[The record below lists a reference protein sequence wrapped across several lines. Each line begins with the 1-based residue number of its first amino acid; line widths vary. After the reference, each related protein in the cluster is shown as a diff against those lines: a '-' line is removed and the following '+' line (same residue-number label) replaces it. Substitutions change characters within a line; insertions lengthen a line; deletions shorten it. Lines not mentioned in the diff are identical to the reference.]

1 MHSSRLAKQFF
12 RREREASSALFGR
25 VRLLPNRGVASSA
38 GASLSRRFF
47 EDLGLAIA
55 IVFSLAHVTYAD
67 DSSELNQKAVSILRR
82 ECVSCHGPDKQEA
95 NLRLDSPP
103 GLVAGG
109 DSGPV
114 VPLGSGAAIDKPSL
128 LVDRIEHEESALLM
142 PPKRRLPATDLAILK
157 AWVESGANW
166 DVQETQ
172 NAMNSAKEVVLDDA
186 WSDPKNPIRVLFGGK
201 RLDLWSLK
209 PIRRPN
215 IPTVL
220 DSAWCRN
227 PIDCF
232 ILEKW
237 EREGLTPAPVAR
249 DDALVRRLSLDT
261 TGLPADYAHVQH
273 FVQDNTAGKY
283 DLLIDR
289 SLSAPAFGVHIAR
302 MWLDVVRYS
311 DSNGF
316 DWDEFRPN
324 AWMYRDYVVRA
335 LNDDEPFDRFVEK
348 QLAGDELQEGP
359 PRNTNE
365 QDRLIATGYLRLGP
379 RDNAAGLFHEQDR
392 ARAELMSDLT
402 ETTASAMLGL
412 TMSCCRCHDHKTD
425 PLSHADHYRLR
436 AFFAASHYTDEVSI
450 DLQDAQEAIQAH
462 NDKVEID
469 IKQMQAN
476 IDQITKSVQSRQPSK
491 LKAEKLKEQMTSDER
506 EQLERA
512 ESELKSLE
520 KTKRPFTK
528 GFVMQD
534 DKVDVVPQTH
544 ILVGGDHRVEKDAV
558 EPGFPA
564 VLFPNDATIVE
575 RPKANTTGRRLTLA
589 RWIGSRENPWT
600 ARVIVNRIWQNY
612 FGQGIVATPNDFGV
626 TGALPTHP
634 ELLDYLAI
642 ELIDSGWSLKHIH
655 RLIVSS
661 NVYRQQSISDA
672 GAGTSVAMG
681 TLRNHLRRKSAE
693 QLRDSIL
700 HVSGLLQERA
710 GGAPVWPVLDD
721 ATLAANPAVL
731 DDNETKTKGWYPS
744 PASDQTVRSLY
755 LVQKRTIRI
764 PWLETFDLP
773 ENAVSCG
780 RRECSL
786 VAPQSLAMMNGE
798 LAIQASK
805 QIADDIERLF
815 HSDNESQVKE
825 LFRRILARDPREQ
838 ELKSCRMFLT
848 TRSLVELSLVLLNTN
863 EFAFGD

>member
-1 MHSSRLAKQFF
+1 MA
-12 RREREASSALFGR
+12 A
-25 VRLLPNRGVASSA
+25 
-38 GASLSRRFF
+38 
-47 EDLGLAIA
+47 A
-55 IVFSLAHVTYAD
+55 IVFSMAHFSCAED
-67 DSSELNQKAVSILRR
+67 LSELNQKAIAILRR

-95 NLRLDSPP
+95 NLRLDSLA
-103 GLVAGG
+103 GLLAGG
-109 DSGPV
+109 DSGAV
-114 VPLGSGAAIDKPSL
+114 LILGTEAAIDKPSM
-128 LVDRIEHEESALLM
+128 LVERIEHEDSELLM
-142 PPKRRLPATDLAILK
+142 PPKRRLHATDLATLK

-166 DVQETQ
+166 QMQEAQ
-172 NAMNSAKEVVLDDA
+172 IAMGSTKEVVLGDA
-186 WSDPKNPIRVLFGGK
+186 WSDPKNPIRALFDGK
-201 RLDLWSLK
+201 RLDLWSLR
-209 PIRRPN
+209 PIRRPD

-237 EREGLTPAPVAR
+237 ERDGLTPAADAP
-249 DDALVRRLSLDT
+249 DDVLVRRLSLDT
-261 TGLPADYAHVQH
+261 TGLPADYTHVQQ
-273 FVQDNTAGKY
+273 FVQDNAAGKY
-283 DLLIDR
+283 DRLIDR
-289 SLSAPAFGVHIAR
+289 LLSSPAFGVHMAR

-316 DWDEFRPN
+316 DWDELRPN
-324 AWMYRDYVVRA
+324 AWMFRDYVVRA
-335 LNDDEPFDRFVEK
+335 LNNDEPFDRFVEK

-359 PRNTNE
+359 PRNTDE
-365 QDRLIATGYLRLGP
+365 QDQLIATGYLRLGP
-379 RDNAAGLFHEQDR
+379 RDNAAGLFNEQDR

-436 AFFAASHYTDEVSI
+436 AFFAASHYTDDVAI
-450 DLQDAQEAIQAH
+450 DLQTVQVAIQAH
-462 NDKVEID
+462 NDKVDLEID
-469 IKQMQAN
+469 QVKAT
-476 IDQITKSVQSRQPSK
+476 IDEVSERVQTRQPSR
-491 LKAEKLKEQMTSDER
+491 LKPEKVKDQMTVDER

-520 KTKRPFTK
+520 KTKRPFTN
-528 GFVMQD
+528 GFLMQ
-534 DKVDVVPQTH
+534 DKVDAVPQTH
-544 ILVGGDHRVEKDAV
+544 ILVGGDHRLEKDVV

-564 VLFPNDATIVE
+564 VLFPNDAALVA
-575 RPKANTTGRRLTLA
+575 PSKASSTGRRLTLA
-589 RWIGSRENPWT
+589 RWIGSSENPWT

-634 ELLDYLAI
+634 ELLDYLAM
-642 ELIDSGWSLKHIH
+642 ELIDTGWSLKHIH

-661 NVYRQQSISDA
+661 SAYRQQSIANPSS
-672 GAGTSVAMG
+672 GNSSSMG

-693 QLRDSIL
+693 QLRDSVL
-700 HVSGLLQERA
+700 QVSGMLQERA
-710 GGAPVWPVLDD
+710 GGPPVWPVLDD

-755 LVQKRTIRI
+755 LIQKRTIRI

-786 VAPQSLAMMNGE
+786 VAPQSLAMMNGD
-798 LAIQASK
+798 LSVQASK
-805 QIADDIERLF
+805 QIADNIEGSV
-815 HSDNESQVKE
+815 HSNDEAQVQE
-825 LFRRILARDPREQ
+825 LFRRIYARDPKAQ
-838 ELKSCRMFLT
+838 EMESCRLFLT
-848 TRSLVELSLVLLNTN
+848 TRSLLELSLVLLNTN
-863 EFAFGD
+863 EFVFSD